1 MSSRRDK
8 KGAKINVTGNRHKT
22 NLNLIQRQPLEQ
34 SQAAGAGAEEEE
46 PPRRSEQFRL

>member
-34 SQAAGAGAEEEE
+34 SQAAGAGAEEE

>member
-1 MSSRRDK
+1 M
-8 KGAKINVTGNRHKT
+8 TGNRHKT

-34 SQAAGAGAEEEE
+34 SQAAGAGAEEE